1 MSKIFWKPSTLLAP
15 VAPTMVT
22 CGTLEKPN
30 ILTIAWT
37 GILNSNPP
45 MTYISVR
52 PTRYS
57 HDIIQESG
65 EFVINLTP
73 SRLVRQ
79 ADICGV
85 KSGKDTN
92 KFELTGLTP
101 EKAEKVSVPLIAE
114 CPINIECRV
123 KSVTNL
129 GSHDMF
135 IADILGIDIDEEYI
149 DKDGKLHMDRCGLA
163 SYVHGEYFAPGKKVG
178 SFGYSVRRRPK
189 RKPGQTYGKK
199 K

>member
-1 MSKIFWKPSTLLAP
+1 MSKVFWKPSTLLAP

-189 RKPGQTYGKK
+189 RKPGQPYGKK

>member
-189 RKPGQTYGKK
+189 RKPGQPYGKK

>member
-1 MSKIFWKPSTLLAP
+1 MSKVFWKPSTLLAP

>member
-129 GSHDMF
+129 GSHNMF

>member
-1 MSKIFWKPSTLLAP
+1 MSKVFWKPSTLLAP

-129 GSHDMF
+129 GSHNMF

>member
-1 MSKIFWKPSTLLAP
+1 MSKVFWKPSTLLAP

-189 RKPGQTYGKK
+189 RKPGQTHGKK

>member
-1 MSKIFWKPSTLLAP
+1 MSKVFWKPSTLLAP

-123 KSVTNL
+123 KSVTSL

>member
-123 KSVTNL
+123 KSITNL